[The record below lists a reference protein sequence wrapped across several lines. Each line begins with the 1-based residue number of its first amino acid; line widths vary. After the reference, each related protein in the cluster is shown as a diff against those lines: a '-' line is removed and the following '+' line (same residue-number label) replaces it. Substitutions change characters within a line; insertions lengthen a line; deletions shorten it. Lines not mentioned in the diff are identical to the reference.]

1 MKDWS
6 NYIEREVAE
15 VLTELSDLGYQVES
29 DEPGISTFRNIKLR
43 KDEETIE
50 LVCSQME
57 PDVNEQEN
65 ISPEDEYWW
74 IEDIY
79 ENGESFAEY
88 ADNA

>member
-1 MKDWS
+1 
-6 NYIEREVAE
+6 
-15 VLTELSDLGYQVES
+15 
-29 DEPGISTFRNIKLR
+29 LR
-43 KDEETIE
+43 KGDETIE

-57 PDVNEQEN
+57 P
-65 ISPEDEYWW
+65 EDEDCW

>member
-6 NYIEREVAE
+6 NFIEREVAE
-15 VLTELSDLGYQVES
+15 VLTELSGLGYQVES

-43 KDEETIE
+43 KGDETVE

-57 PDVNEQEN
+57 P
-65 ISPEDEYWW
+65 EDEEWW

>member
-15 VLTELSDLGYQVES
+15 VLTELSDLGYQVKS

-43 KDEETIE
+43 KGDETIE
-50 LVCSQME
+50 LVCGQME
-57 PDVNEQEN
+57 PDENEQES
-65 ISPEDEYWW
+65 IAAEDAEWW

-88 ADNA
+88 ANNA

>member
-15 VLTELSDLGYQVES
+15 VLTELSELGYQVES

-43 KDEETIE
+43 KGDETIE

-57 PDVNEQEN
+57 P
-65 ISPEDEYWW
+65 EDEDWG
-74 IEDIY
+74 IEGIY

>member
-6 NYIEREVAE
+6 NFIEREVAE
-15 VLTELSDLGYQVES
+15 VLIELSDLGYQVES

-43 KDEETIE
+43 KGDETIE

-57 PDVNEQEN
+57 PDVSEQEN
-65 ISPEDEYWW
+65 IAPEDEDWW

>member
-43 KDEETIE
+43 KGDETIE

-65 ISPEDEYWW
+65 IALEDEDWW

>member
-6 NYIEREVAE
+6 NFIEREVAE

-65 ISPEDEYWW
+65 IVPEDEDWW

>member
-43 KDEETIE
+43 KGDETIE

-57 PDVNEQEN
+57 PDVSEQEG
-65 ISPEDEYWW
+65 IATEDEDWW

>member
-15 VLTELSDLGYQVES
+15 VLTELSDLGYQVKS

-88 ADNA
+88 ANNA

>member
-15 VLTELSDLGYQVES
+15 VLTELSGLGYQVES

-43 KDEETIE
+43 KGDETIE

-57 PDVNEQEN
+57 PDINKQEN
-65 ISPEDEYWW
+65 IAPEDEEWW

>member
-57 PDVNEQEN
+57 PDVNEQEG
-65 ISPEDEYWW
+65 IAPEDEYWW

>member
-57 PDVNEQEN
+57 SDVNEQEN
-65 ISPEDEYWW
+65 ISPEDEDWW

>member
-6 NYIEREVAE
+6 NYIEREVTE
-15 VLTELSDLGYQVES
+15 VLTELSALGYQVES
-29 DEPGISTFRNIKLR
+29 DEPEISTFRNIKL
-43 KDEETIE
+43 KKGDETIE

-57 PDVNEQEN
+57 DGEQEG
-65 ISPEDEYWW
+65 IAPEDAEWW

-88 ADNA
+88 ADNV

>member
-6 NYIEREVAE
+6 NIIEREVAE
-15 VLTELSDLGYQVES
+15 VLTELSDLGYLIES

-43 KDEETIE
+43 NGDEIIE

-57 PDVNEQEN
+57 PDVNEQEG
-65 ISPEDEYWW
+65 IASEDEDWW

>member
-6 NYIEREVAE
+6 NFIEREVAE
-15 VLTELSDLGYQVES
+15 VLTELSDLGYLVES

-65 ISPEDEYWW
+65 IVPEDEDWW

>member
-6 NYIEREVAE
+6 NYIEREITE
-15 VLTELSDLGYQVES
+15 VLTELSAQGYQVES

-43 KDEETIE
+43 KGDEAIE
-50 LVCSQME
+50 LVCIQME
-57 PDVNEQEN
+57 PDVNEQ
-65 ISPEDEYWW
+65 IEDADWW

-79 ENGESFAEY
+79 ENGVSFAEY